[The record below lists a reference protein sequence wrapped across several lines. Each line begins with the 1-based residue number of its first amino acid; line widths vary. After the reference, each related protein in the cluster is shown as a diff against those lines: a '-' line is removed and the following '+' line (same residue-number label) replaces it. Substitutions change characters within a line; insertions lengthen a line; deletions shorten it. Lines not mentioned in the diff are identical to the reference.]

1 MKAPVCG
8 KVFQSLLIAVVLT
21 SGGCS
26 LPSNSVLTNFE
37 KDYPRTDPD
46 SVRITTHR
54 LLKPPYL
61 EVGYV
66 YAQEE
71 TLERAQDAA
80 RRRAAEMGG
89 RLIVD
94 ARAGITI
101 TQIGSILFFP
111 IYDRSYFVRG
121 IVVRQKPMDGK

>member
-1 MKAPVCG
+1 MTTHACRRVIQG
-8 KVFQSLLIAVVLT
+8 LLITVVLT
-21 SGGCS
+21 SGGCTI
-26 LPSNSVLTNFE
+26 PSNSVLTNFA
-37 KDYPRTDPD
+37 KDYPKTDPD

-71 TLERAQDAA
+71 TLERAKDSA

-111 IYDRSYFVRG
+111 VYDRSYFVRG
-121 IVVRQKPMDGK
+121 IVVRQKPMDGG

>member
-1 MKAPVCG
+1 MRTPADIRVVRG
-8 KVFQSLLIAVVLT
+8 LLLAVVLA
-21 SGGCS
+21 SGGCA

-37 KDYPRTDPD
+37 RDYPKTDAD

-66 YAQEE
+66 YAQEG
-71 TLERAQDAA
+71 TLERAQDTA

-89 RLIVD
+89 NLIVD
-94 ARAGITI
+94 ARGGIMI

-111 IYDRSYFVRG
+111 VFERSYFVRG
-121 IVVRQKPMDGK
+121 IIVRLKPVDGG